1 MEPNMQS
8 HLSIFNPSFCMVS
21 FYLLP
26 TSCMTSSSYI
36 YSISHPHYSVL
47 QLTKTF
53 VVETSCC
60 VINLLRHLLKKS
72 VLIQKCAYSKVW
84 ICWLV
89 TRLVREAEYTHH
101 KWGCAHDKGVLTA
114 YQHQQETHHRTLKVS
129 SSGFVKSTE
138 NLHVGAS
145 PDGIINCDCCWRR
158 ILEVKCPFSCVCF

>member
-72 VLIQKCAYSKVW
+72 VLIQKCEFVDLLPDSCERPSTHTTSGAVPMTKVYSLRISINKK
-84 ICWLV
+84 
-89 TRLVREAEYTHH
+89 H
-101 KWGCAHDKGVLTA
+101 
-114 YQHQQETHHRTLKVS
+114 
-129 SSGFVKSTE
+129 
-138 NLHVGAS
+138 
-145 PDGIINCDCCWRR
+145 IIELW
-158 ILEVKCPFSCVCF
+158 KCPQVVLWKALKIFMWEPPLMASSTVIAVDEEFLR